1 HLNRD
6 RVVAAISPLKDPD
19 GLTTENMGLLLA
31 GTPRV
36 MPCTPRGV
44 MEILR
49 FYEIPVKGKHAVV
62 VGRSQ
67 IVGRPMAQL
76 LMIEDATVT
85 MCHSKTEP
93 LRDYTRQGDIVV
105 VAAGKPRFLGADDF
119 KKEAVV

>member
-1 HLNRD
+1 GEVTEPELLKLISGLNESPDVDGILVQLPLPKHLNRD
-6 RVVAAISPLKDPD
+6 RVVAATSPLKDPD

-67 IVGRPMAQL
+67 IVG
-76 LMIEDATVT
+76 
-85 MCHSKTEP
+85 
-93 LRDYTRQGDIVV
+93 
-105 VAAGKPRFLGADDF
+105 
-119 KKEAVV
+119 